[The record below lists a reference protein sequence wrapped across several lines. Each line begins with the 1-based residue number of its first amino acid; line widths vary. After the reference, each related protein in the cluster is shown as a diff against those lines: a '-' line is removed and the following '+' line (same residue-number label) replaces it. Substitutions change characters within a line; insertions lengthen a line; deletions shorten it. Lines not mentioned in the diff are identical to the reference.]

1 MQPSVEESVNTR
13 TRKSPQQR
21 EEEILRATVKL
32 ISQRGYNG
40 ISLRDVAS
48 EVGMTQQGV
57 LHYVG
62 NKAGLAAMVMKEFY
76 DPTSMPGDFLASGL
90 PGSDRDA
97 PHFPA
102 YLRYVVREN
111 AKRRDLVQM
120 FAILQAESI
129 DPDHPAHDYFEHR
142 PAIIWQTLRSA
153 LGRTSSHCT
162 AWPSKQW
169 TASNCDGCVP
179 TRLTCTTNGSP
190 SNAYCSPRPFGTTTG
205 KYRSGHAA
213 YAYHHTTWLDPYR
226 TLLISM
232 MKSDANAANPMA
244 TGKTTV

>member
-142 PAIIWQTLRSA
+142 PAIIWQTLSNYQWK
-153 LGRTSSHCT
+153 LPPQIGTWENFITPHGSTPT
-162 AWPSKQW
+162 A
-169 TASNCDGCVP
+169 
-179 TRLTCTTNGSP
+179 R
-190 SNAYCSPRPFGTTTG
+190 F
-205 KYRSGHAA
+205 
-213 YAYHHTTWLDPYR
+213 
-226 TLLISM
+226 
-232 MKSDANAANPMA
+232 
-244 TGKTTV
+244 

>member
-13 TRKSPQQR
+13 TRKFPQQL

-142 PAIIWQTLRSA
+142 PAIIWQTLSNYQWKLPPQIGTWENFKPLHRMALEAMDGIQLRWLRSDPIDLYDEWIA
-153 LGRTSSHCT
+153 FERILF
-162 AWPSKQW
+162 PSPVW
-169 TASNCDGCVP
+169 DN
-179 TRLTCTTNGSP
+179 
-190 SNAYCSPRPFGTTTG
+190 
-205 KYRSGHAA
+205 YR
-213 YAYHHTTWLDPYR
+213 
-226 TLLISM
+226 
-232 MKSDANAANPMA
+232 
-244 TGKTTV
+244 

>member
-142 PAIIWQTLRSA
+142 PAIIWQTL
-153 LGRTSSHCT
+153 
-162 AWPSKQW
+162 
-169 TASNCDGCVP
+169 SNYQCDGCVP